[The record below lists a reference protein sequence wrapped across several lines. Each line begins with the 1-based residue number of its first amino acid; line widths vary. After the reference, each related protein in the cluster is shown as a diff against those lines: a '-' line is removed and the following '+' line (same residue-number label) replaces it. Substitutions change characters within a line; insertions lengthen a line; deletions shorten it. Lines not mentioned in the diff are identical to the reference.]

1 MNNAKSAKFDSTQ
14 RDAKSLRYSRRP
26 LFALL
31 AALFAAFP
39 ASAVSHAD
47 FGRLDGSRVVRAP
60 LTLAVRVVTTNEQ
73 EVVTKVETPAEDAPA
88 VSTNAAIEATADT
101 AAPTATYAVTN
112 AAVFVTNTVTTIATN
127 TVVRRDTRLSAAD
140 YLAQGWKRVIDDKP
154 AASADGKI
162 VVATGW
168 TETDETITRQYAEQ
182 DAPAEVKIPRKFS
195 KLKIYGAIAQLGA
208 WEKVRAWLEAKE
220 IDGVNGWTAFT
231 LAQEVSEDH
240 ALFAPLAEEAR
251 QLIGLDEA
259 AFEALLSSCV
269 LEEGY

>member
-1 MNNAKSAKFDSTQ
+1 M
-14 RDAKSLRYSRRP
+14 SLKH
-26 LFALL
+26 LAILGL
-31 AALFAAFP
+31 AASASAGAFT

-47 FGRLDGSRVVRAP
+47 FGRLDGNRLVAAP

-73 EVVTKVETPAEDAPA
+73 EVVTKVETPADPAADAPD
-88 VSTNAAIEATADT
+88 AATEATE
-101 AAPTATYAVTN
+101 APSEPKEPTVTYL
-112 AAVFVTNTVTTIATN
+112 TNTVTVVATN
-127 TVVRRDTRLSAAD
+127 TVIRRDTRLSADD

-154 AASADGKI
+154 APSADGKV

-168 TETDETITRQYAEQ
+168 TETETAITRTYEEH
-182 DAPAEVKIPRKFS
+182 DAPPAVTLPRKFS

-208 WEKVRAWLEAKE
+208 WEKVKAWLEAKE
-220 IDGVNGWTAFT
+220 VDGVNGWTAFT

-251 QLIGLDEA
+251 QLIGLDAA

-269 LEEGY
+269 LED

>member
-1 MNNAKSAKFDSTQ
+1 M
-14 RDAKSLRYSRRP
+14 SLKH
-26 LFALL
+26 LAILGL
-31 AALFAAFP
+31 AASASAGAFT

-47 FGRLDGSRVVRAP
+47 FGRLDGSRLVAAP

-73 EVVTKVETPAEDAPA
+73 EVVTKVETPADPAADAPD
-88 VSTNAAIEATADT
+88 AATEATE
-101 AAPTATYAVTN
+101 APSEPKEPTVTYL
-112 AAVFVTNTVTTIATN
+112 TNTVTVVATN
-127 TVVRRDTRLSAAD
+127 TVIRRDTRLSAAD

-154 AASADGKI
+154 AASADGKV

-168 TETDETITRQYAEQ
+168 TESETAITRTYAEQ
-182 DAPAEVKIPRKFS
+182 DAPPVVTLPRKFS

-208 WEKVRAWLEAKE
+208 WEKVKAWLEQKE
-220 IDGVNGWTAFT
+220 VDGVNGWTAFT

-251 QLIGLDEA
+251 QLVGLDEA

>member
-1 MNNAKSAKFDSTQ
+1 M
-14 RDAKSLRYSRRP
+14 SLKH
-26 LFALL
+26 LAILGL
-31 AALFAAFP
+31 AASASAGAFP
-39 ASAVSHAD
+39 AHAANHAD
-47 FGRLDGSRVVRAP
+47 FGRLDGNRLVAAP

-73 EVVTKVETPAEDAPA
+73 EVVTKVETPADPATDATDATDGEPLAPA
-88 VSTNAAIEATADT
+88 E
-101 AAPTATYAVTN
+101 PTVTYL
-112 AAVFVTNTVTTIATN
+112 TNTVTVVATN
-127 TVVRRDTRLSAAD
+127 TVIRRDTRLSAAD

-154 AASADGKI
+154 TPSADGKV

-168 TETDETITRQYAEQ
+168 TESETAITRTYEEQ
-182 DAPAEVKIPRKFS
+182 DAPPEVKMPRKFS

-208 WEKVRAWLEAKE
+208 WEKVKAWLEQKDV
-220 IDGVNGWTAFT
+220 DGVNGWTAFT

-251 QLIGLDEA
+251 QLLGLDAA

>member
-1 MNNAKSAKFDSTQ
+1 MKKSIAV
-14 RDAKSLRYSRRP
+14 A
-26 LFALL
+26 AIL
-31 AALFAAFP
+31 AALT
-39 ASAVSHAD
+39 ASAVNHAD

-73 EVVTKVETPAEDAPA
+73 EVVTKVETPADTNAYDSVAVTNGLPA
-88 VSTNAAIEATADT
+88 VANTDATGAIPAASN
-101 AAPTATYAVTN
+101 ATYAVTN
-112 AAVFVTNTVTTIATN
+112 AAVFVTNIVTTIATN
-127 TVVRRDTRLSAAD
+127 TVIRRDTRLSATD
-140 YLAQGWKRVIDDKP
+140 YLAQGWKRVNDDKP
-154 AASADGKI
+154 AASADGKV

-168 TETDETITRQYAEQ
+168 TESDTAITRQYEEQ
-182 DAPAEVKIPRKFS
+182 DAPPEVKMPRKFS

-208 WEKVRAWLEAKE
+208 WEKVKAWLEAKE
-220 IDGVNGWTAFT
+220 VDGVNGWTAFT

-259 AFEALLSSCV
+259 AFEALLLSCV

>member
-1 MNNAKSAKFDSTQ
+1 M
-14 RDAKSLRYSRRP
+14 SLKH
-26 LFALL
+26 LAILGL
-31 AALFAAFP
+31 AASASAGAFT

-47 FGRLDGSRVVRAP
+47 FGRLDGNRLVAAP

-73 EVVTKVETPAEDAPA
+73 EVVTKVETPAAEDAINR
-88 VSTNAAIEATADT
+88 VAAIKDGEPL
-101 AAPTATYAVTN
+101 APAEPTVTYL
-112 AAVFVTNTVTTIATN
+112 TNTVTVVATN
-127 TVVRRDTRLSAAD
+127 TVIRRDTRLSAAD

-154 AASADGKI
+154 APSADGKV

-168 TETDETITRQYAEQ
+168 TESETAITRTYEEQ
-182 DAPAEVKIPRKFS
+182 DAPPEVKMPRKFS

-208 WEKVRAWLEAKE
+208 WEKVKAWLEQKDV
-220 IDGVNGWTAFT
+220 DGVNGWTAFT

-251 QLIGLDEA
+251 QLIGLDAA

>member
-1 MNNAKSAKFDSTQ
+1 MKKSIAVAAILT
-14 RDAKSLRYSRRP
+14 
-26 LFALL
+26 ALT
-31 AALFAAFP
+31 
-39 ASAVSHAD
+39 ASAVNHAD
-47 FGRLDGSRVVRAP
+47 FGRLDGNRVVRAP

-73 EVVTKVETPAEDAPA
+73 EVVTKVETPADTNAYDSVAVTNELPA
-88 VSTNAAIEATADT
+88 VTDAIPAATNAV
-101 AAPTATYAVTN
+101 YAVTN
-112 AAVFVTNTVTTIATN
+112 AAVFVTNIVTVIATN
-127 TVVRRDTRLSAAD
+127 TVIRRDTRLSDAD

-154 AASADGKI
+154 AASADGKV

-168 TETDETITRQYAEQ
+168 TESETAITRTYEEQ
-182 DAPAEVKIPRKFS
+182 DAPPEVKLPRKFS

-208 WEKVRAWLEAKE
+208 WEKVKAWLEAKE
-220 IDGVNGWTAFT
+220 VDGVNGWTAFT

-251 QLIGLDEA
+251 QLIGLDAA

>member
-1 MNNAKSAKFDSTQ
+1 M
-14 RDAKSLRYSRRP
+14 SLKH
-26 LFALL
+26 LAILGL
-31 AALFAAFP
+31 AASASAGAFT

-73 EVVTKVETPAEDAPA
+73 EVVTKVETPADPAADAPDAATEATDGEPLAPDAPA
-88 VSTNAAIEATADT
+88 EPKE
-101 AAPTATYAVTN
+101 PTVTYL
-112 AAVFVTNTVTTIATN
+112 TNTVTVVATN
-127 TVVRRDTRLSAAD
+127 TVIRRDTRLSAAD

-154 AASADGKI
+154 AASADGKV

-168 TETDETITRQYAEQ
+168 TESETEITRTYEEQ
-182 DAPAEVKIPRKFS
+182 DAPPEVKMPRKFS

-208 WEKVRAWLEAKE
+208 WEKVKAWLEAKE
-220 IDGVNGWTAFT
+220 VDGVNGWTAFT